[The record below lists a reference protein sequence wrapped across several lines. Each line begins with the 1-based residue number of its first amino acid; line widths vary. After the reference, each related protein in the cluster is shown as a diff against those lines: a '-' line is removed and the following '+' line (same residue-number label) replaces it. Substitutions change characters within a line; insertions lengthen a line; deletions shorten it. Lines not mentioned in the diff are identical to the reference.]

1 MSGDDELALGH
12 AQCHARAKLYRI
24 RAGQITNLCVSRCR
38 QVSIALALHA
48 SMVLAGVVGST
59 ISGCHGTETRQ
70 PTQRPSKLATAPT
83 TDSSPAAK
91 SPNVEHEYRGFPV
104 AMPPLVSLELRPL
117 YHQWANQNDQRSWYL
132 AQEQKPPVG
141 FHPLRKGLVRRFPG
155 RSLTVVRAY
164 IIANDSVYPDGSD
177 IDTTVPGCGGRAV
190 ASDGTFCPTT
200 LYPGEALSPEQ
211 GRDLV
216 AIVNAPNDLPLVVPN
231 GYNFRYSF
239 VFFDDQDVPLAEVDV
254 DLGVVKLVTT
264 PSLKHAGVDTMSP
277 QRRDR
282 MRALLT
288 DVGLY
293 HRDAESTLGQA
304 LNEQQELD
312 GRALHSLRWVPAM
325 TGVDP
330 QTVLANSSP
339 REKALLCAWQAQVW
353 RSGLPRHNGG
363 KITCDDDT
371 TVAALSFADC
381 QALVPSCNASVG
393 QIEDCMRRQ
402 RVDPCLTTEAARP
415 CRMLSHCFWGMSFVA
430 R

>member
-1 MSGDDELALGH
+1 
-12 AQCHARAKLYRI
+12 
-24 RAGQITNLCVSRCR
+24 
-38 QVSIALALHA
+38 
-48 SMVLAGVVGST
+48 
-59 ISGCHGTETRQ
+59 
-70 PTQRPSKLATAPT
+70 
-83 TDSSPAAK
+83 
-91 SPNVEHEYRGFPV
+91 
-104 AMPPLVSLELRPL
+104 
-117 YHQWANQNDQRSWYL
+117 
-132 AQEQKPPVG
+132 
-141 FHPLRKGLVRRFPG
+141 
-155 RSLTVVRAY
+155 
-164 IIANDSVYPDGSD
+164 
-177 IDTTVPGCGGRAV
+177 V

-211 GRDLV
+211 ARDLV
-216 AIVNAPNDLPLVVPN
+216 EIVNAPNDLPRVVPN

-264 PSLKHAGVDTMSP
+264 PSTKHAGVDTMSP
-277 QRRDR
+277 QRTDR
-282 MRALLT
+282 MRALLS

-293 HRDAESTLGQA
+293 HRDAELTLGQA

-312 GRALHSLRWVPAM
+312 GRERHSLRWVPAM
-325 TGVDP
+325 SGVDP

-363 KITCDDDT
+363 KITCDDGT

-393 QIEDCMRRQ
+393 QIEDCMRQQ

-415 CRMLSHCFWGMSFVA
+415 CRMVSHCFWGMSFVA